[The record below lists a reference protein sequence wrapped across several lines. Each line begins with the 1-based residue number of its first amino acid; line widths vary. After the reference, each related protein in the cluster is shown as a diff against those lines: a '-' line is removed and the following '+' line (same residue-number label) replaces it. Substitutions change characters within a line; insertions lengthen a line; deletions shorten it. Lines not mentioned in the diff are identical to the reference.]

1 MAPSPMTPAQR
12 TVALV
17 ACLATV
23 ILAVLDMQIVSA
35 ATVPIA
41 RDLDPVHGVDRIPWL
56 ISAYS
61 LAATAVL
68 PLYGKLCD
76 VIGAKRVLLGSLTV
90 FLVGSALCGAAR
102 TMGELIAFR
111 AVQGIG
117 GGGLMSVTLVVLA
130 QLMAA
135 SGKKASNGGNMGGVI
150 AGAGMAL
157 GPVLG
162 GTLADHAD
170 WRWIFYV
177 NLPLGV
183 AVVLALAWALRLPR
197 QTVARR
203 IDFLGAAL
211 AAAFAATL
219 LLVTEWG
226 GTQYAWSSAVILGLI
241 GAAVLLLALFLRRQ
255 ATAPEPILPLSL
267 LKHPV
272 LRSSFA
278 LQGLLGVALTGSI
291 VYVLMYLQLARGIAA
306 TQASLYLIPMAL
318 GMAAVGLTSG
328 RLARRGWTTRTFVVS
343 GTATVT
349 LALALLSTSGAS
361 TGLWS
366 LRGEMLLLG
375 LGFGQLLGQL
385 VQLAQETAPAHQ
397 LGVATT
403 ATRFFQTLG
412 SALGTAL
419 FGTVLARVY
428 AARVPGSTTGA
439 ITHLTGAARTEAV
452 HGFVTATHWVFL
464 CAAGV
469 MALALL
475 LSVLLPKQTGPA
487 RREPE
492 SQSQSEREPR
502 PASQSAPEREHAGT
516 VAAERG

>member
-1 MAPSPMTPAQR
+1 MASPSMTTPQR
-12 TVALV
+12 NIAFA

-35 ATVPIA
+35 ATVPIV

-61 LAATAVL
+61 LAATAAL

-76 VIGAKRVLLGSLTV
+76 ILGAKRVFLGAVAV
-90 FLVGSALCGAAR
+90 FLVGSGLCGAAQN
-102 TMGELIAFR
+102 MDALIAFR
-111 AVQGIG
+111 AIQGIG
-117 GGGLMSVTLVVLA
+117 GGGLMSVTLVVMA

-135 SGKKASNGGNMGGVI
+135 AGRQGSNGGNMGGLI

-157 GPVLG
+157 GPVVG

-170 WRWIFYV
+170 WRWIFYI
-177 NLPLGV
+177 NLPLGI
-183 AVVLALAWALRLPR
+183 AVLIAAGYTLHLPQ

-211 AAAFAATL
+211 VAAFASAL

-226 GTQYAWSSAVILGLI
+226 GTDYAWSSATILELI
-241 GAAVLLLALFLRRQ
+241 GAAALLLALFLWRQ

-267 LKHPV
+267 LRHP
-272 LRSSFA
+272 LLGGSFA
-278 LQGLLGVALTGSI
+278 IQTLLGMALTGSI

-306 TQASLYLIPMAL
+306 TQASLYLIPMAI
-318 GMAAVGLTSG
+318 GMVVIGLVSG
-328 RLARRGWTTRTFVVS
+328 RLAHRGWTTRTFVVS
-343 GTATVT
+343 GTATATV
-349 LALALLSTSGAS
+349 ALALLATSG
-361 TGLWS
+361 TGTSLW
-366 LRGEMLLLG
+366 LIRGEMLLLG

-385 VQLAQETAPAHQ
+385 ILLAQETAPAHQ

-403 ATRFFQTLG
+403 SARFFQTLG

-428 AARVPGSTTGA
+428 ESRVPGSTTSA
-439 ITHLTGAARTEAV
+439 ITHLRGEAQAEAV
-452 HGFVTATHWVFL
+452 RGFVTAAHWVFL
-464 CAAGV
+464 CAAGA

-475 LSVLLPKQTGPA
+475 LSVLLPKQPRPA
-487 RREPE
+487 RP
-492 SQSQSEREPR
+492 EPR
-502 PASQSAPEREHAGT
+502 PQPAKAAPANNR
-516 VAAERG
+516 